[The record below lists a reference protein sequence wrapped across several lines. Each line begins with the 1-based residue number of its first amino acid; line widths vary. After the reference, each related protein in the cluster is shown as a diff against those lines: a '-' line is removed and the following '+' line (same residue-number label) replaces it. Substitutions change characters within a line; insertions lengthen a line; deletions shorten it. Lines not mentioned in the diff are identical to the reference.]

1 MNSIQFHILLASIIS
16 KIKKYFKI
24 RFFYSISTIIFMNS
38 FLFVLYFAV
47 GLWLLMIE
55 SGIFPHV
62 KRGFYCDDR
71 SITMR
76 YNGETIS
83 TAAIL
88 STILL
93 VYPILWIC
101 EACYFIPISLKSS
114 RIIESARR
122 AWRWFKEYLFGMIL
136 HLFVVDGIKVCF
148 VFLILRL
155 NFSAIIASISKYK
168 IFNFFLF
175 QVLFGELRPHFL
187 DTCRPDSYQTCT
199 GG

>member
-1 MNSIQFHILLASIIS
+1 M
-16 KIKKYFKI
+16 
-24 RFFYSISTIIFMNS
+24 RFFSLQFFLS
-38 FLFVLYFAV
+38 FVNLV

-76 YNGETIS
+76 YNGETVS

-101 EACYFIPISLKSS
+101 EACYFVPISLKSS

-136 HLFVVDGIKVCF
+136 HLFVVDGIKVWIF
-148 VFLILRL
+148 RL
-155 NFSAIIASISKYK
+155 NLQKK
-168 IFNFFLF
+168 TNFIEYTMCIYRL
-175 QVLFGELRPHFL
+175 
-187 DTCRPDSYQTCT
+187 
-199 GG
+199 